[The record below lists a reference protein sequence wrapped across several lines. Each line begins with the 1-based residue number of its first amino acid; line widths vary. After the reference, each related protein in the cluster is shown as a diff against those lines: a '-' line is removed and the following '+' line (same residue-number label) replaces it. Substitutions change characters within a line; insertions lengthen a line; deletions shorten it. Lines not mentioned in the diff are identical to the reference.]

1 MADLTAPHLL
11 HEAHGPE
18 LAHQFE
24 AKEQQREAGT
34 LGMWTF
40 LITEIMFFGGM
51 FCSYIIYRSL
61 HPQAF
66 AIGSHL
72 LEVKFGATNT
82 AVLICS
88 SLTMALAIRSA
99 QVGKSKATIITFL
112 LLTMALG
119 LTFIGV
125 KLYFE
130 WYHDYLEHIVPGFD
144 FVYRSAWGSNAPEV
158 QMFMVFYFFM
168 TGLHALHMVVGIGI
182 LTVLTI
188 MAARGRF
195 SPRYF
200 APLDISGLYWH
211 FVDIIWIYLFPLLYL
226 IGGRYT
232 LGGH

>member
-1 MADLTAPHLL
+1 MAAHPHMNDPDAPVI
-11 HEAHGPE
+11 
-18 LAHQFE
+18 AHQFE
-24 AKEQQREAGT
+24 EAEQQREADT

-40 LITEIMFFGGM
+40 LVTEIMFFGGL
-51 FCSYIIYRSL
+51 FASYVVYRSL

-66 AIGSHL
+66 EIGSHL

-88 SLTMALAIRSA
+88 SLTMAMAIHSA
-99 QVGKSKATIITFL
+99 RTGKSKSTIITYL
-112 LLTMALG
+112 AITMLLG

-130 WYHDYLEHIVPGFD
+130 WYHDYLEHIVPGINFLT
-144 FVYRSAWGSNAPEV
+144 RPEWGANGGEV
-158 QMFMVFYFFM
+158 EMLMVFYFFM
-168 TGLHALHMVVGIGI
+168 TGLHALHMVIGLGI
-182 LTVLTI
+182 LTVLVI

-195 SPRYF
+195 SPRYY

-226 IGGRYT
+226 IGGRYST
-232 LGGH
+232 GGH